1 MFWENFGSIRIFAV
15 GRENF
20 SNEETL
26 RFSLSLSRFVHKIFL
41 QSIYLNGFRG
51 NSKARANVDERERE
65 RERSIHKKGRRLSY
79 DQSPRSE
86 TFSTKYFSKHSFL
99 KYIYPTSIHSDQ
111 VIFTGK
117 IIILRESKNNNNM
130 E

>member
-26 RFSLSLSRFVHKIFL
+26 RFSLSVSRFVHKIFL

-51 NSKARANVDERERE
+51 KNKARANVDERERE
-65 RERSIHKKGRRLSY
+65 KETHRVSSSFALELKNTFFSIN
-79 DQSPRSE
+79 
-86 TFSTKYFSKHSFL
+86 
-99 KYIYPTSIHSDQ
+99 IYLFPSCSSAD
-111 VIFTGK
+111 
-117 IIILRESKNNNNM
+117 
-130 E
+130 